1 MLKIG
6 SHLSVAKGFT
16 AMGKQA
22 LKMDANTFQ
31 FFTRNPR
38 GGKAKEIDIKDIEG
52 LIKIMEENSLTLAH
66 GFPRLWGNFCH
77 MVLPQVRV
85 CSGK

>member
-38 GGKAKEIDIKDIEG
+38 GVKSNEIHIKHI
-52 LIKIMEENSLTLAH
+52 
-66 GFPRLWGNFCH
+66 
-77 MVLPQVRV
+77 
-85 CSGK
+85 